1 MDAQNAVEPASTKP
15 AIRAASPKRQGSD
28 SDQPR
33 SSTVIRTSST
43 STVQS
48 TTARFDPIFRNDKN
62 DRDNKHRINN
72 NASKAASNIEDHD
85 DSLTA
90 EGNSDA
96 ETIVLPGKDGHHS
109 PVKVRKPIIKQNDN
123 RSDDDDVV
131 SSHRKHANH
140 NSSRQQQQQQ
150 QQQQDRE
157 SDRGDRSEKPDRSV
171 AVAGNGPN
179 GSNEGSVGSS
189 SLGALGAKKRKLPD
203 KAKAKDGSSGLSS
216 APESPPQRRRRSS
229 NGHSKS
235 DSEPAPV
242 DSLSKLPAQ
251 STQQDK
257 PVPPKSLDNNKVVP
271 NKRKH
276 PKAESDDE
284 AEPPKVRRQRTSG
297 SGLDAS
303 RRPHPPPPNKSSS
316 HHEPHASTRTRS
328 VSPHA
333 RAHRRSISTQLPGHT
348 AHGLSLKKR
357 RVPVPLHSAD
367 YFSDESSERGS
378 PHPRSSKLRSLATP
392 AAAEFTHSPAGRM
405 APHKKHL
412 DAHGQTFLA
421 RACAK
426 GEYNVAKQR
435 LQERPE
441 DIDVADYA
449 GNTPLQIAAI
459 NGFDDIVKL
468 LVEAGCNLDCLNNE
482 KDTPLIDA
490 VENGHYEVVKILLDA
505 GVNPRK
511 ANAYGEEPIDRV
523 NEDHD
528 NADDI
533 KRAINEAKQ
542 RMGERRPTSE
552 DHHLDHATDTRSSH
566 GPDSPRQSPASASIN
581 PSSGRRAGTVR
592 ATKTSNH
599 LLYMPMDDK
608 TLRAAAAKGDE
619 ETVLR
624 ILQVRDQFDDPES
637 MVAAA
642 RGGHDLVM
650 QLLLAIGGANPDPQ
664 PISTNEYSTP
674 ILAAIGQENIK
685 VIRLL
690 LDQANFDP
698 TKKYKGETYYEIAR
712 KRRGPNWMQEEHML
726 KEAFDEY
733 KKKPSSNAKS
743 QRLSNSRET
752 DREPR
757 RTRTEI
763 KEDASKSHRR
773 KASSPAKEA
782 KKTGPSKVPASPR
795 EKRRSDSVA
804 THQEDQTSP
813 KRGPGRP
820 KKDDKI
826 PTIAISDREASPAG
840 RVTTKAKRADH
851 DVAAASSE
859 GETPKPRRKL
869 ISGRELKGEREKQRR
884 ASVTSNGSSFRDQP
898 SSPRDECEKP
908 QMMEKYHD
916 RTKAIRRDESRD
928 RSSVSGES
936 SGKRHRASA
945 TPPHPGS
952 TEKDPSEIPSKKR
965 RLDVEGKDRRLK
977 PNSAEDRHLKPSV
990 SRESSLAAPP
1000 DGRVRSRS
1008 RDDEDRRSTSK
1019 PRKSESTSEHVR
1031 FDSGK
1036 PTIPEPSIHV
1046 KSEDGEV
1053 EMGDADH
1060 AAQEESTRQMLEKRK
1075 LQEIRKKQAEME
1087 SEARE
1092 LKRKEEERK
1101 RKDEER
1107 ERKRF
1112 EDESRRAAQEERQRL
1127 EELRKQRQA
1136 EEDRKRREE
1145 EEERKQREEEEAR
1158 EREREREKERER
1170 KRREEEE
1177 EQKKKEA
1184 AERKR
1189 REQEEEERKRLEHE
1203 EKVRRERLER
1213 EAADEARRKRE
1224 EERRKREEEER
1235 QEKERREKAMREEAE
1250 RKRVAAQ
1257 EAEER
1262 RIRHEQEVIRIANLP
1277 PALRWLEGAANPRI
1291 PQIAEKFSIMQGV
1304 RYDCIDPEATG
1315 TPEGREQWL
1324 LNTQIA
1330 LLLGEKDL
1338 RLSKYN
1344 SWTRIPASKIA
1355 KRVLWQ
1361 LESDRYALTSPNLY
1375 DLGKELPGYY
1385 GTDDTDSIVYR
1396 VTQKLRSAAW
1406 EKFAALEMFFVKASD
1421 FLRIIPTMPHLRDIR
1436 LVMAYRELP
1445 ENETYFRD
1453 FRPLEK
1459 WKKDPD
1465 AGRNHGFA
1473 PGSKYFV
1480 NGQFIWEERPKVG
1493 MVSKMPFEE
1502 ERVPRRGL
1510 APVRPDDPEYAE
1522 LCRKQGLGH
1531 LLGEAQGSHV
1541 LPNGHRSA
1549 SPISTTSSSN
1559 RVNGITSP
1567 RARTVNGHAH
1577 GHHPISPSSETGP
1590 AQARPL
1596 LNGHH
1601 EMLSGDEE
1609 D

>member
-1 MDAQNAVEPASTKP
+1 MDAQNAVEPASKKP
-15 AIRAASPKRQGSD
+15 AVRAASPKRQGSD
-28 SDQPR
+28 SGQPR

-43 STVQS
+43 STTQS
-48 TTARFDPIFRNDKN
+48 TSARFDPIFRSDKN
-62 DRDNKHRINN
+62 DRDNKHRNN
-72 NASKAASNIEDHD
+72 NASNSNNNNNNNNNEDHD
-85 DSLTA
+85 DSLTV

-109 PVKVRKPIIKQNDN
+109 PVKVRKPVTKQQNDN

-131 SSHRKHANH
+131 SSHRKRANH
-140 NSSRQQQQQQ
+140 SSSRQQQ
-150 QQQQDRE
+150 DR
-157 SDRGDRSEKPDRSV
+157 DRSEKPDRSV

-189 SLGALGAKKRKLPD
+189 SLGAKKRKLPD
-203 KAKAKDGSSGLSS
+203 KAKAKDGSK
-216 APESPPQRRRRSS
+216 SPPQRRRRSS

-235 DSEPAPV
+235 DSEPAP
-242 DSLSKLPAQ
+242 LPAQ

-257 PVPPKSLDNNKVVP
+257 PLPPKSLDN

-284 AEPPKVRRQRTSG
+284 AEPPKRTSG

-357 RVPVPLHSAD
+357 RVPAPLHSTD

-392 AAAEFTHSPAGRM
+392 AVAESTHSPAGRM

-426 GEYNVAKQR
+426 GEYKR

-542 RMGERRPTSE
+542 RMGE
-552 DHHLDHATDTRSSH
+552 HHHYDHATDARSSH
-566 GPDSPRQSPASASIN
+566 GPDSPRHSPASASVN
-581 PSSGRRAGTVR
+581 LSSGRRAGT
-592 ATKTSNH
+592 TSNH

-624 ILQVRDQFDDPES
+624 ILQVRDGFDDPES

-642 RGGHDLVM
+642 RGGHDL
-650 QLLLAIGGANPDPQ
+650 LLLAIGGANPDPQ
-664 PISTNEYSTP
+664 PISTNEYATP

-685 VIRLL
+685 VVKLL

-712 KRRGPNWMQEEHML
+712 KRREENML
-726 KEAFDEY
+726 KEAFDQY
-733 KKKPSSNAKS
+733 KKKPGPNAKN
-743 QRLSNSRET
+743 QRSSNSRET

-763 KEDASKSHRR
+763 KDDTPKR
-773 KASSPAKEA
+773 ASSPVKES
-782 KKTGPSKVPASPR
+782 KKTGPPKAPASPR
-795 EKRRSDSVA
+795 EKRRSDSIA
-804 THQEDQTSP
+804 TRQEDETSP

-840 RVTTKAKRADH
+840 RVPAKAKQH

-884 ASVTSNGSSFRDQP
+884 ASVTDQP

-908 QMMEKYHD
+908 QMMEK
-916 RTKAIRRDESRD
+916 RDESRD
-928 RSSVSGES
+928 RLSVSGES
-936 SGKRHRASA
+936 SSKRHRASA

-952 TEKDPSEIPSKKR
+952 QEKDTSEKR
-965 RLDVEGKDRRLK
+965 RLDAEGKERRLK

-1000 DGRVRSRS
+1000 DGRIRSRS
-1008 RDDEDRRSTSK
+1008 RDDEDRRSTPK
-1019 PRKSESTSEHVR
+1019 PRKSEATSEHVR
-1031 FDSGK
+1031 HE
-1036 PTIPEPSIHV
+1036 PTISEPSIRV
-1046 KSEDGEV
+1046 KSEDGDV
-1053 EMGDADH
+1053 EMGDADQS
-1060 AAQEESTRQMLEKRK
+1060 AQEEPTRQLD
-1075 LQEIRKKQAEME
+1075 EIRKKQAEME
-1087 SEARE
+1087 AEARE
-1092 LKRKEEERK
+1092 LKRKEEERR
-1101 RKDEER
+1101 RKEEER
-1107 ERKRF
+1107 ERKRL
-1112 EDESRRAAQEERQRL
+1112 EEESRRAAEEERQRL
-1127 EELRKQRQA
+1127 EDLRKQRQA

-1145 EEERKQREEEEAR
+1145 EERKQREEEETR
-1158 EREREREKERER
+1158 ERERERERER

-1177 EQKKKEA
+1177 ERRKREA

-1189 REQEEEERKRLEHE
+1189 KEQEEEERKRLEQE
-1203 EKVRRERLER
+1203 EKVRREELER

-1235 QEKERREKAMREEAE
+1235 QEKERKERALREEAE
-1250 RKRVAAQ
+1250 RKRVAAK

-1291 PQIAEKFSIMQGV
+1291 QQIAEKFSIMQGV
-1304 RYDCIDPEATG
+1304 RYDCIDPQATG

-1344 SWTRIPASKIA
+1344 SWTKIPASKIA

-1385 GTDDTDSIVYR
+1385 DTDDTDSIVYR

-1406 EKFAALEMFFVKASD
+1406 EKFAALDMFFVKASD

-1445 ENETYFRD
+1445 ENESYFSN

-1459 WKKDPD
+1459 WKNDPD

-1531 LLGEAQGSHV
+1531 LLGETHGSH
-1541 LPNGHRSA
+1541 LLSNGHRST
-1549 SPISTTSSSN
+1549 SPMSTTSSSN

-1601 EMLSGDEE
+1601 GMLSGDEE